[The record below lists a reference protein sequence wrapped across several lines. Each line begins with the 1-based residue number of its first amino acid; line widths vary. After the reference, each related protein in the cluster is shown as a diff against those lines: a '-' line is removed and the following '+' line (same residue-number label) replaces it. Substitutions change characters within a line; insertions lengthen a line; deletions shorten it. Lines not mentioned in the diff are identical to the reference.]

1 MRCDK
6 DAGKPL
12 FDPCVAISTIGCIKL
27 VGVSYKVEG
36 RDFVDVIEELEVEIT
51 RYALFRIL
59 EVYYEF
65 RRISHTK
72 TVETPICLIL
82 ETRLQPV
89 LQEGKW
95 KK

>member
-6 DAGKPL
+6 DTGKPL
-12 FDPCVAISTIGCIKL
+12 FDTCVAISTIGCIEL
-27 VGVSYKVEG
+27 VGVSYKVER
-36 RDFVDVIEELEVEIT
+36 RDFVDVVEELEVEIA
-51 RYALFRIL
+51 RDALFTL

-89 LQEGKW
+89 LQEGE
-95 KK
+95 